1 MSSLQILQAL
11 STMTEE
17 ERKEIIESALE
28 CGKSMLRTLDDILTI
43 AKSRNINEFIKVSI
57 YVINIYNNVV

>member
-57 YVINIYNNVV
+57 